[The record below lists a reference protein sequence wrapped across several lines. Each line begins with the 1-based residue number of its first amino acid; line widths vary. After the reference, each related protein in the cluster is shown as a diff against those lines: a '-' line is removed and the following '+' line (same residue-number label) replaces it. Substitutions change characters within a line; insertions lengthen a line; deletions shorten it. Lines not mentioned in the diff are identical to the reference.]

1 MSAITSLFI
10 VNVELPEVGAFELAV
25 DDQNVV
31 HAVNWS
37 ERQLGKLVA
46 VYDLYLVIGQSRVV
60 IGRGDHIDLEK
71 LLRHGGLKLGCGV
84 EAGDEMDQDILFFPL
99 QRSATVTLCSMLV
112 PSFCPSSTACT

>member
-10 VNVELPEVGAFELAV
+10 VNVELPEVGAFELAD

-46 VYDLYLVIGQSRVV
+46 VYDLYLVIG
-60 IGRGDHIDLEK
+60 RGDHIDLEK

-84 EAGDEMDQDILFFPL
+84 KAGDEMDQDILFFPL